1 MKNRMKK
8 KVEKRKCELLREL
21 FDLVLDINGSGERS
35 QEKTGNLPTAFFDF
49 SGHTGKVKVSIHS
62 RGWNYSYAD
71 KIIEAYT
78 DKPGQLTDAVCELK
92 ALKAELS
99 RKRGDQR

>member
-49 SGHTGKVKVSIHS
+49 SGHTGRVKVSIHS
-62 RGWNYSYAD
+62 LGWNYSYAD

-78 DKPGQLTDAVCELK
+78 DKPGQLTDAVRELK
-92 ALKAELS
+92 ALKAELQNYLE
-99 RKRGDQR
+99 RGD